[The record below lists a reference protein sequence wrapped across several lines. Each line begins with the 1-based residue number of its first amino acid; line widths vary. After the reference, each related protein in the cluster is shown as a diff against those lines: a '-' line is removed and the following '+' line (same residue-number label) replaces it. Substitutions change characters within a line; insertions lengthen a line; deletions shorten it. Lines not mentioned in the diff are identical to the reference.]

1 MTNQLT
7 SAIPEAGDDSSQPP
21 FNPALIEGVLR
32 ALDKALRAHQLY
44 EGNTNNP
51 SYARAIDGA
60 RAAFGPVWA
69 EGAGE
74 FALAVENTR
83 LTWHGAVVHA
93 ADEQA
98 GDSLPWT
105 LYKDGVR
112 ELTIRAGFEHGELD
126 RFLDLLQ
133 RARRAQ
139 ALDDDLLTMLWEA
152 EFDYLSYRNV
162 ELAFDGTT
170 IDPSA
175 EPGRWPV
182 SPGAPVD
189 SLGNAIAEARAGRED
204 DGGATGGGDSAAEAV
219 APPSGVVRMED
230 FDSSLYFLE
239 EEEVRYLKEELDREY
254 KADLRRVVLDAL
266 LDIFEVQ
273 ADPLVRGQ
281 VVDHIEALILHL
293 LAGRQFANVA
303 YLLRETKAVAQRVRD
318 VQPATLQRVAGLS
331 DRLSEPAA
339 LGQLL
344 QAMDESQSL
353 PPRDEIEGLFLE
365 FKPSALG
372 VVFAWLGQ
380 AKKADLRALLEG
392 AAGRLAASNTGELVR
407 LLASHDP
414 AIAVEAAR
422 RAGALR
428 TPAAVGALGK
438 LLAEA
443 DREVRIVAVTALADI
458 GTPGAMQVL
467 ERAVEDHDRDVRV
480 AVLRALAARA
490 HRPALPR
497 ITAAVKS
504 GAIRDADRTERVALF
519 ELFGLLCGDGG
530 VPYLD
535 ELLTAK
541 GGLFSRKEDPELR
554 ACAAVALGKV
564 RTPRAREALQKAV
577 GEKDVIVRNAVARA
591 LREAGD

>member
-1 MTNQLT
+1 MTNQLA
-7 SAIPEAGDDSSQPP
+7 SAIQEAGDHRSQPP
-21 FNPALIEGVLR
+21 FNPALIEGLLR

-69 EGAGE
+69 EGTGE

-83 LTWHGAVVHA
+83 LIWHGAVVHA
-93 ADEQA
+93 AEEQA

-112 ELTIRAGFEHGELD
+112 ELTVRAGFEQRELD

-139 ALDDDLLTMLWEA
+139 ALDDDLLTMLWEE
-152 EFDYLSYRNV
+152 EFEYLSYRNV
-162 ELAFDGTT
+162 ELAFDGAT

-182 SPGAPVD
+182 APGAPVG
-189 SLGNAIAEARAGRED
+189 SLGEAIAEARAGGED
-204 DGGATGGGDSAAEAV
+204 DGGATGGDAAAEAV
-219 APPSGVVRMED
+219 APPGGVVRMED

-273 ADPLVRGQ
+273 ADPLVREQ

-318 VQPATLQRVAGLS
+318 VQPTTLQRVAGLS

-339 LGQLL
+339 LGQFLH
-344 QAMDESQSL
+344 AMDESQSL

-365 FKPSALG
+365 LRPSALG

-407 LLASHDP
+407 LLASADP
-414 AIAVEAAR
+414 TIVVEAAR

-443 DREVRIVAVTALADI
+443 DRDVRIVAVTALVGI

-467 ERAVEDHDRDVRV
+467 ERAVEDHDRDVRI

-504 GAIRDADRTERVALF
+504 SAIRDADRTERVALF

-577 GEKDVIVRNAVARA
+577 GEKDVVVRNAVARA
-591 LREAGD
+591 LREAGE